1 MSTLETAIAI
11 AVNAHRGQVDRQ
23 GRPYILHPITVMMSM
38 DTDEER
44 IVAILHD
51 VVEDSPISL
60 DDLREAGFSEVIVGA
75 VDALTNREGES
86 YEDFTE
92 RVSHNPLAR
101 RVKLGDL
108 QHNMDIRRLPEIT
121 DKDLERLRKYRAAWR
136 RLTGA

>member
-11 AVNAHRGQVDRQ
+11 AVNAHRGQLDRQ
-23 GRPYILHPITVMMSM
+23 GRPYILHPIAVMMSM

-60 DDLREAGFSEVIVGA
+60 DDLREAGFSEAIVEA

-86 YEDFTE
+86 YKDFIE
-92 RVSHNPLAR
+92 RLSPNPLAR

-108 QHNMDIRRLPEIT
+108 QHNMDIRRLPEVS